1 MGHQSLEGSSHQG
14 PRGPIGTW
22 SKFCCNTKEAPLGV
36 YITNIEKAC
45 QSLDVNSVEELR
57 SGIYRVLRQTHHLK
71 PNMKRKELEAL
82 RQLKEDKSHMVLTT
96 NKDVALVVI
105 DRTDYIRKAK
115 DLLQDTST
123 YRTIKGDPK
132 SRLKSR
138 LINMLKKI
146 KAESGMQD
154 NTYKKM
160 YPTGAS
166 PPKFYGLPK
175 IHKKNIPLKPIVSS
189 IGSVSYGVA
198 KELSKII
205 KPLMGCSIHHVQNS
219 TQFAE
224 EMKRTRIEQGEC
236 ITSYDVTALLT
247 STPVP
252 STLDNIRSKLEQDAD
267 LSNRTSMSADNII
280 ELLSFCLNNTYFV
293 LQEEFYEQTRGA
305 AMGSPISP
313 IVANIFME
321 AFENKAIETALHP
334 PRIWKRY
341 VDDTFVLQDQ
351 AHKEEFLQHINT
363 VDPSI
368 KFIVE
373 EAKEDGSI
381 PFLDTIIRPEADGT
395 FTIGVYRKPTHTDL
409 YLPWDSNHNI
419 AAKYSVINT
428 LSHRAL
434 TICSTPEL
442 AEQEL
447 HHLENVLG
455 QCKYPIWA
463 IRKIF
468 KKCQQKKKKQTPKN
482 KYPAKCHIV
491 VPYSQGIGESVKN
504 ICKKHGV
511 DVHFKGG
518 QTLKNILVS
527 PKDKDNITSKS
538 SVIYSYTCGEIDC
551 DEEYIG
557 ESGRT
562 FGERFKEHLKAPSP
576 IFLHQNNSGHETTLN
591 NFRIIGREGN
601 SLARTIKESM
611 YIRVNNP
618 TLNRN
623 IGKYNLPDIWDKI
636 LFSIPEFKKK

>member
-1 MGHQSLEGSSHQG
+1 MA
-14 PRGPIGTW
+14 R
-22 SKFCCNTKEAPLGV
+22 
-36 YITNIEKAC
+36 
-45 QSLDVNSVEELR
+45 EL
-57 SGIYRVLRQTHHLK
+57 
-71 PNMKRKELEAL
+71 A
-82 RQLKEDKSHMVLTT
+82 
-96 NKDVALVVI
+96 
-105 DRTDYIRKAK
+105 
-115 DLLQDTST
+115 
-123 YRTIKGDPK
+123 
-132 SRLKSR
+132 
-138 LINMLKKI
+138 
-146 KAESGMQD
+146 
-154 NTYKKM
+154 
-160 YPTGAS
+160 
-166 PPKFYGLPK
+166 
-175 IHKKNIPLKPIVSS
+175 
-189 IGSVSYGVA
+189 
-198 KELSKII
+198 KII
-205 KPLMGCSIHHVQNS
+205 KPLMGCSHHHVHNP

-224 EMKRTRIEQGEC
+224 EMKRTKIEQGEC
-236 ITSYDVTALLT
+236 ITSYDVTALFT
-247 STPVP
+247 SIPVP
-252 STLDNIRSKLEQDAD
+252 SVLDIIRSKLEHDAY

-293 LQEEFYEQTRGA
+293 FQEEFYEQTRGA

-321 AFENKAIETALHP
+321 VFETKAIETAVHP

-368 KFIVE
+368 KFTVE
-373 EAKEDGSI
+373 DAKEDSSI
-381 PFLDTIIRPEADGT
+381 PFLDTIIRQEADGT
-395 FTIGVYRKPTHTDL
+395 FTIGVYRKPTHTAL
-409 YLPWDSNHNI
+409 YLPWDSNHNV

-442 AEQEL
+442 ADKEL
-447 HHLENVLG
+447 HHLENVQG
-455 QCKYPIWA
+455 QCKYPKWA

-468 KKCQQKKKKQTPKN
+468 KKHQQKKKKQTPKT

-491 VPYSQGIGESVKN
+491 VPYSQGIGESVKS

-527 PKDKDNITSKS
+527 PTGKDNITSKN
-538 SVIYSYTCGEIDC
+538 SVTYSYTCGEIDC

-562 FGERFKEHLKAPSP
+562 FGERFKEHLKDPSP

-591 NFRIIGREGN
+591 NFRIIGREDN
-601 SLARTIKESM
+601 NLARTIKESM

-618 TLNRN
+618 TLNKN
-623 IGKYNLPDIWDKI
+623 IGKYNLPQIWDKI
-636 LFSIPEFKKK
+636 LFSIPELKKK